1 MANTVKE
8 DKMKTEN
15 EVMTEKKAKS
25 EKQSFD
31 PAEMMALFKSMNEEI
46 AKLRNDLD
54 QTRAERDIAMNRRS
68 STLEDEITII
78 CAMIGG
84 SVRGEF
90 PTWKL
95 SLTRYGQKY
104 TLTRRQFQELVN
116 TKRAWFRKQYIVL
129 DPKHIDLAEEND
141 IAVMDLSSNEF
152 INPKDI
158 ATFGDMSDTEIKA
171 YYDKLSAP
179 MKKSFANYFFNKC
192 CEKDPKF
199 YTVAKMNTIN
209 MLIGGTLFD
218 NLISVCMNEQNRK

>member
-8 DKMKTEN
+8 NKELDNKKVEN
-15 EVMTEKKAKS
+15 D
-25 EKQSFD
+25 FD
-31 PAEMMALFKSMNEEI
+31 PAAMMEMFQAMRDEI
-46 AKLRNDLD
+46 ENLKIDLD
-54 QTRAERDIAMNRRS
+54 QTRAERDMATAYKPS
-68 STLEDEITII
+68 SLDDEITII
-78 CAMIGG
+78 CAMMGG

-129 DPKHIDLAEEND
+129 DPKHIDLAIEND
-141 IAVMDLSSNEF
+141 ISIMDLNSRDF

-158 ATFGDMSDTEIKA
+158 ATFGDMSDADIKT
-171 YYDKLSAP
+171 YYEKLSDP
-179 MKKSFANYFFNKC
+179 MKKAFANYFFNRC

-199 YTVAKMNTIN
+199 YTVAKMNTVN

>member
-1 MANTVKE
+1 MANTVK
-8 DKMKTEN
+8 DNEN
-15 EVMTEKKAKS
+15 NNLNPKEIMDMFQAMRE
-25 EKQSFD
+25 
-31 PAEMMALFKSMNEEI
+31 EMAN
-46 AKLRNDLD
+46 LRKDLD
-54 QTRAERDIAMNRRS
+54 QAKAERDIALS
-68 STLEDEITII
+68 HKTSTLDDEITII

-129 DPKHIDLAEEND
+129 DPKHIDLALEND
-141 IAVMDLSSNEF
+141 IPVMDTSSNAF

-158 ATFGDMSDTEIKA
+158 ATFGDMSDVEIKA
-171 YYDKLSAP
+171 YYDKLSDP
-179 MKKSFANYFFNKC
+179 MKKSFVNYFFNKC

-199 YTVAKMNTIN
+199 YTVAKMNTVN

-218 NLISVCMNEQNRK
+218 NLISVCINEQHTKR

>member
-1 MANTVKE
+1 MANTVK
-8 DKMKTEN
+8 DNEN
-15 EVMTEKKAKS
+15 NNLNPKEIMAMFQSMREEMT
-25 EKQSFD
+25 
-31 PAEMMALFKSMNEEI
+31 N
-46 AKLRNDLD
+46 LRKDLD
-54 QTRAERDIAMNRRS
+54 QAKAERDIALS
-68 STLEDEITII
+68 HKTSTLDDEITII

-84 SVRGEF
+84 SIRGEF

-129 DPKHIDLAEEND
+129 DPKHIDLAIEND
-141 IAVMDLSSNEF
+141 IPVMDISSNIF

-158 ATFGDMSDTEIKA
+158 AKFGDMSDAEIKA
-171 YYDKLSAP
+171 YYDKLSDP
-179 MKKSFANYFFNKC
+179 MKKSFVNYFFNKC

-199 YTVAKMNTIN
+199 YTVAKMNTVN

-218 NLISVCMNEQNRK
+218 NLISVCMNEQNKK

>member
-8 DKMKTEN
+8 NK
-15 EVMTEKKAKS
+15 EVNS
-25 EKQSFD
+25 EKVENGFD
-31 PAEMMALFKSMNEEI
+31 YSAMMEMFKTMSDEI
-46 AKLRNDLD
+46 ANLRRDLD
-54 QTRAERDIAMNRRS
+54 QTKAERDIAMNKRS
-68 STLEDEITII
+68 SALDDEITII

-158 ATFGDMSDTEIKA
+158 ATFGDMSDAEIKA
-171 YYDKLSAP
+171 YYEKLSTP

-218 NLISVCMNEQNRK
+218 NLISVCMNEKTRK

>member
-8 DKMKTEN
+8 DKNKDLDLGELMR
-15 EVMTEKKAKS
+15 
-25 EKQSFD
+25 
-31 PAEMMALFKSMNEEI
+31 LIKSMNQEI
-46 AKLRNDLD
+46 DNLRKDLD
-54 QTRAERDIAMNRRS
+54 QTKAERDIAMSRS
-68 STLEDEITII
+68 NAATLDDEITII

-129 DPKHIDLAEEND
+129 DPKHLDLAIEND
-141 IAVMDLSSNEF
+141 ISVMDLNSNEF

-158 ATFGDMSDTEIKA
+158 AMFGDMSDVEIKT
-171 YYDKLSAP
+171 YYEKLSAP
-179 MKKSFANYFFNKC
+179 MKKSFVNYFFNKC

-199 YTVAKMNTIN
+199 YTVAKMNTVN

-218 NLISVCMNEQNRK
+218 NLISVCINDQKKK

>member
-1 MANTVKE
+1 MANTVKNDE
-8 DKMKTEN
+8 TKFN
-15 EVMTEKKAKS
+15 P
-25 EKQSFD
+25 Q
-31 PAEMMALFKSMNEEI
+31 EMMEMFKAMSDEI
-46 AKLRNDLD
+46 ANLKKDLD
-54 QTRAERDIAMNRRS
+54 QAKAERDIAASHRT
-68 STLEDEITII
+68 STLDDEITIV

-84 SVRGEF
+84 SVRGKF
-90 PTWKL
+90 PTWEL

-116 TKRAWFRKQYIVL
+116 TRRAWFRKQYIVL
-129 DPKHIDLAEEND
+129 DPKHIDLAIEND
-141 IAVMDLSSNEF
+141 ISVMDTTSNAF

-158 ATFGDMSDTEIKA
+158 ATFGDMSDVEIKT
-171 YYDKLSAP
+171 YYEKLSDP

-218 NLISVCMNEQNRK
+218 NLISVCMNEQSTRR

>member
-8 DKMKTEN
+8 
-15 EVMTEKKAKS
+15 EKKV
-25 EKQSFD
+25 ENNFD
-31 PAEMMALFKSMNEEI
+31 PAAIMEMFKSMSEEI
-46 AKLRNDLD
+46 ANLKKDLD
-54 QTRAERDIAMNRRS
+54 QTKAERDIAMSRKS
-68 STLEDEITII
+68 STLDDEITII

-141 IAVMDLSSNEF
+141 ISVMDLSSNEF

-158 ATFGDMSDTEIKA
+158 ATFGDMSDAEIKT
-171 YYDKLSAP
+171 YYEKLSAP

-199 YTVAKMNTIN
+199 YTVAKMNTVN

>member
-8 DKMKTEN
+8 DKTKQEN
-15 EVMTEKKAKS
+15 NFNPQEFM
-25 EKQSFD
+25 D
-31 PAEMMALFKSMNEEI
+31 MFKSMSEEL
-46 AKLRNDLD
+46 ANLRKDLD
-54 QTRAERDIAMNRRS
+54 KTKAERDIALAHKS
-68 STLEDEITII
+68 STLDDEITII

-129 DPKHIDLAEEND
+129 DPKHIDLAIEND
-141 IAVMDLSSNEF
+141 ISIMDTASNAF

-158 ATFGDMSDTEIKA
+158 ATFGNMSDVEIKE
-171 YYDKLSAP
+171 YYNKLSEP
-179 MKKSFANYFFNKC
+179 MKKSFINYFFNKC

-199 YTVAKMNTIN
+199 YTVAKMNTVN

-218 NLISVCMNEQNRK
+218 NLISVCINEQNMKR

>member
-8 DKMKTEN
+8 NKELDNKKVEN
-15 EVMTEKKAKS
+15 N
-25 EKQSFD
+25 FD
-31 PAEMMALFKSMNEEI
+31 PAAMMEMFQAMRDEI
-46 AKLRNDLD
+46 ADLKKDLD
-54 QTRAERDIAMNRRS
+54 QTRAERDMAIAYKPS
-68 STLEDEITII
+68 SLDDEITII
-78 CAMIGG
+78 CAMMGG

-129 DPKHIDLAEEND
+129 DPKHIDLAIEND
-141 IAVMDLSSNEF
+141 ISIMDLNSRDF

-158 ATFGDMSDTEIKA
+158 ATFGDMSDADIKT
-171 YYDKLSAP
+171 YYEKLSDP
-179 MKKSFANYFFNKC
+179 MKKAFANYFFNRC

-199 YTVAKMNTIN
+199 YTVAKMNTVN

>member
-8 DKMKTEN
+8 DKKVDN
-15 EVMTEKKAKS
+15 N
-25 EKQSFD
+25 FD
-31 PAEMMALFKSMNEEI
+31 PAAIMEMFKTMSEEI
-46 AKLRNDLD
+46 ANLKKDLD
-54 QTRAERDIAMNRRS
+54 QAKVDRDVAVSRRS
-68 STLEDEITII
+68 STLDDEITII

-141 IAVMDLSSNEF
+141 IAVMDLTSNQF

-158 ATFGDMSDTEIKA
+158 ATFGDMSDAEIKT
-171 YYDKLSAP
+171 YYEKLSAP

-199 YTVAKMNTIN
+199 YTVAKMNTVN

-218 NLISVCMNEQNRK
+218 NLISVCMNEQNKK

>member
-8 DKMKTEN
+8 NNKVDN
-15 EVMTEKKAKS
+15 N
-25 EKQSFD
+25 FD
-31 PAEMMALFKSMNEEI
+31 PAAMMEMFKSMSEEI
-46 AKLRNDLD
+46 ANLRKDLD
-54 QTRAERDIAMNRRS
+54 QTKIERDIAMTRKTF
-68 STLEDEITII
+68 TLDDEITII
-78 CAMIGG
+78 CAMMGG

-129 DPKHIDLAEEND
+129 DPKHIDLAVEND

-158 ATFGDMSDTEIKA
+158 VTFGDMSDAEIKT
-171 YYDKLSAP
+171 YYEKLSAP
-179 MKKSFANYFFNKC
+179 MKKAFANYFFNKC

-199 YTVAKMNTIN
+199 YTVAKMNTVN

-218 NLISVCMNEQNRK
+218 NLISVCMNEQNKK

>member
-8 DKMKTEN
+8 NKELDNKKVEN
-15 EVMTEKKAKS
+15 N
-25 EKQSFD
+25 FD
-31 PAEMMALFKSMNEEI
+31 PAAMMEMFQAMHDEI
-46 AKLRNDLD
+46 ANLKKDLD
-54 QTRAERDIAMNRRS
+54 QTRAERDMATAYKPS
-68 STLEDEITII
+68 SLDDEITII
-78 CAMIGG
+78 CAMMGG

-129 DPKHIDLAEEND
+129 DPKHIDLAIEND
-141 IAVMDLSSNEF
+141 ISIMDLSSRDF

-158 ATFGDMSDTEIKA
+158 ATFGDMSDADIKT
-171 YYDKLSAP
+171 YYEKLSDP
-179 MKKSFANYFFNKC
+179 MKKAFANYFFNRC

-199 YTVAKMNTIN
+199 YTVAKMNTVN

>member
-8 DKMKTEN
+8 DKKVEN
-15 EVMTEKKAKS
+15 N
-25 EKQSFD
+25 FD
-31 PAEMMALFKSMNEEI
+31 PSAIMEMVKTMSDEI
-46 AKLRNDLD
+46 ANLKKDLD
-54 QTRAERDIAMNRRS
+54 QTKAERDIAMS
-68 STLEDEITII
+68 HKTSTLDDEITII

-84 SVRGEF
+84 SIRGEF

-141 IAVMDLSSNEF
+141 ISVMDLSSNEF

-158 ATFGDMSDTEIKA
+158 ATFGDMSDAEIKT
-171 YYDKLSAP
+171 YYEKLSAP

-199 YTVAKMNTIN
+199 YTVAKMNTVN

>member
-1 MANTVKE
+1 MANTVK
-8 DKMKTEN
+8 DNEN
-15 EVMTEKKAKS
+15 NNLNPKEIMAMFQSMREEMT
-25 EKQSFD
+25 
-31 PAEMMALFKSMNEEI
+31 N
-46 AKLRNDLD
+46 LRKDLD
-54 QTRAERDIAMNRRS
+54 QAKAERDIALS
-68 STLEDEITII
+68 HKTSTLDDEVTII

-84 SVRGEF
+84 SIRGEF

-129 DPKHIDLAEEND
+129 DPKHIDLAIEND
-141 IAVMDLSSNEF
+141 IPVMDISSNVF

-158 ATFGDMSDTEIKA
+158 AKFGDMSDAEIKT
-171 YYDKLSAP
+171 YYDKLSDP
-179 MKKSFANYFFNKC
+179 MKKSFVNYFFNKC

-199 YTVAKMNTIN
+199 YTVAKMNTVN

-218 NLISVCMNEQNRK
+218 NLISVCMNEQNKK

>member
-1 MANTVKE
+1 MANTVK
-8 DKMKTEN
+8 DNEN
-15 EVMTEKKAKS
+15 NNLNPKEIMAMF
-25 EKQSFD
+25 QSMRE
-31 PAEMMALFKSMNEEI
+31 EMAN
-46 AKLRNDLD
+46 LRKDLD
-54 QTRAERDIAMNRRS
+54 QAKAERDIALS
-68 STLEDEITII
+68 HKTSTLDDEITII

-84 SVRGEF
+84 SIRGEF

-129 DPKHIDLAEEND
+129 DPKHIDLAIEND
-141 IAVMDLSSNEF
+141 IPVMDISSNVF

-158 ATFGDMSDTEIKA
+158 AKFGDMSDAEIKA
-171 YYDKLSAP
+171 YYDKLSDP
-179 MKKSFANYFFNKC
+179 MKKSFVNYFFNKC

-199 YTVAKMNTIN
+199 YTVAKMNTVN

-218 NLISVCMNEQNRK
+218 NLISVCMNEQNKK

>member
-1 MANTVKE
+1 MANTVK
-8 DKMKTEN
+8 DNEN
-15 EVMTEKKAKS
+15 NNLNPKEIMAMFQSMREEMT
-25 EKQSFD
+25 
-31 PAEMMALFKSMNEEI
+31 N
-46 AKLRNDLD
+46 LRKDLD
-54 QTRAERDIAMNRRS
+54 QAKAERDIALS
-68 STLEDEITII
+68 HKTSTLDDEITII

-84 SVRGEF
+84 SIRGEF

-129 DPKHIDLAEEND
+129 DPKHIDLAIEND
-141 IAVMDLSSNEF
+141 IPVMDISSNVF

-158 ATFGDMSDTEIKA
+158 AKFGDMSDAEIKA
-171 YYDKLSAP
+171 YYDKLSDP
-179 MKKSFANYFFNKC
+179 MKKSFVNYFFNKC

-199 YTVAKMNTIN
+199 YTVAKMNTVN

-218 NLISVCMNEQNRK
+218 NLISVCMNEQNKK

>member
-1 MANTVKE
+1 MANTVKN
-8 DKMKTEN
+8 N
-15 EVMTEKKAKS
+15 EQNFNPQEM
-25 EKQSFD
+25 Q
-31 PAEMMALFKSMNEEI
+31 EMMEMFKTMKAEI
-46 AKLRNDLD
+46 ANLRSDLE
-54 QTRAERDIAMNRRS
+54 QTKAERDIAMSRRT
-68 STLEDEITII
+68 STLDDEITIV

-84 SVRGEF
+84 SVRGKF
-90 PTWKL
+90 PTWEL

-116 TKRAWFRKQYIVL
+116 TRRAWFRKQYIVL
-129 DPKHIDLAEEND
+129 DPKHIDLAIEND
-141 IAVMDLSSNEF
+141 ISVMDISSNAF

-158 ATFGDMSDTEIKA
+158 ASFGDMSDVQIKE
-171 YYDKLSAP
+171 YYEKLSDP

-199 YTVAKMNTIN
+199 YTVAKMNTVN

>member
-8 DKMKTEN
+8 DKKVEN
-15 EVMTEKKAKS
+15 N
-25 EKQSFD
+25 FD
-31 PAEMMALFKSMNEEI
+31 PAAIMEMFKSMSEEI
-46 AKLRNDLD
+46 ANLKKDLY
-54 QTRAERDIAMNRRS
+54 QTKAERDIAMSRKS
-68 STLEDEITII
+68 STLDDEITII

-141 IAVMDLSSNEF
+141 ISVMDLSSNEF

-158 ATFGDMSDTEIKA
+158 ATFGDMSDAEIKT
-171 YYDKLSAP
+171 YYEKLSAP

-199 YTVAKMNTIN
+199 YTVAKMNTVN

>member
-1 MANTVKE
+1 MANTVKNE
-8 DKMKTEN
+8 NKDKEPEVKATNKTN
-15 EVMTEKKAKS
+15 ND
-25 EKQSFD
+25 FD
-31 PAEMMALFKSMNEEI
+31 PAAMLELMQQMREEI
-46 AKLRNDLD
+46 TNLKTDLEN
-54 QTRAERDIAMNRRS
+54 TKAERDIAV
-68 STLEDEITII
+68 STKPTSLDDEITIV

-104 TLTRRQFQELVN
+104 VLTRRQFQELVN

-129 DPKHIDLAEEND
+129 DPKHIDLAIEND
-141 IAVMDLSSNEF
+141 VSVMDVESHNF

-158 ATFGDMSDTEIKA
+158 ATFGDMSDVEIKA
-171 YYDKLSAP
+171 YYDKLSDP
-179 MKKSFANYFFNKC
+179 MKKSFVNYFFNKC

-199 YTVAKMNTIN
+199 YTVAKMNTLN

-218 NLISVCMNEQNRK
+218 NLISVCINDQKK

>member
-1 MANTVKE
+1 MVNTVKE
-8 DKMKTEN
+8 DKKVEN
-15 EVMTEKKAKS
+15 N
-25 EKQSFD
+25 FD
-31 PAEMMALFKSMNEEI
+31 PAAMMEMFRVMSDEI
-46 AKLRNDLD
+46 ANLKKDLE
-54 QTRAERDIAMNRRS
+54 QTKAERDIEMSRKS
-68 STLEDEITII
+68 STLDDEITII

-129 DPKHIDLAEEND
+129 DPKHIDLAAEND
-141 IAVMDLSSNEF
+141 IAIMDLSSNEF

-158 ATFGDMSDTEIKA
+158 ATFGDMSDVEIKT
-171 YYDKLSAP
+171 YYEKLSAP

-199 YTVAKMNTIN
+199 YTVAKMNTVN

>member
-1 MANTVKE
+1 MANTVKDNKE
-8 DKMKTEN
+8 LDNKKVEN
-15 EVMTEKKAKS
+15 N
-25 EKQSFD
+25 FD
-31 PAEMMALFKSMNEEI
+31 PAAMMEMFKAMSDEI
-46 AKLRNDLD
+46 ANLKKDLD
-54 QTRAERDIAMNRRS
+54 QTRAERDIATARKS
-68 STLEDEITII
+68 SSLDDEITII
-78 CAMIGG
+78 CAMMGG

-129 DPKHIDLAEEND
+129 DPKHIDLAIEND
-141 IAVMDLSSNEF
+141 ISIMDLNSNEF

-158 ATFGDMSDTEIKA
+158 ATFGDMSDAEIKT
-171 YYDKLSAP
+171 YYEKLSPP
-179 MKKSFANYFFNKC
+179 MKKAFANYFFNRC

-199 YTVAKMNTIN
+199 YTVAKMNTVN

>member
-1 MANTVKE
+1 MSNTVNKDE
-8 DKMKTEN
+8 KFNPQEIMEMFKAMKN
-15 EVMTEKKAKS
+15 EIT
-25 EKQSFD
+25 
-31 PAEMMALFKSMNEEI
+31 
-46 AKLRNDLD
+46 DLKRD
-54 QTRAERDIAMNRRS
+54 LAQTKAERDIAMS
-68 STLEDEITII
+68 QKTQTLDDEITII

-129 DPKHIDLAEEND
+129 DPKHIDLALEND
-141 IAVMDLSSNEF
+141 IPVMDTSSNAF

-158 ATFGDMSDTEIKA
+158 AKFGDMSDVEIKA
-171 YYDKLSAP
+171 YYDGLSDP

-218 NLISVCMNEQNRK
+218 NLISVCINEHNTKR

>member
-8 DKMKTEN
+8 NKELDTKQVEN
-15 EVMTEKKAKS
+15 N
-25 EKQSFD
+25 FD
-31 PAEMMALFKSMNEEI
+31 PAAMMEMFKVMNDEI
-46 AKLRNDLD
+46 AKLRADLD
-54 QTRAERDIAMNRRS
+54 HTRAERDIAMSRPQT
-68 STLEDEITII
+68 TLDDEITIV

-116 TKRAWFRKQYIVL
+116 TKRSWFRKQYIVL
-129 DPKHIDLAEEND
+129 DPKHIDLAIEND
-141 IAVMDLSSNEF
+141 IPVMDTTSNAF

-158 ATFGDMSDTEIKA
+158 ATFGDMSDIEIKE
-171 YYDKLSAP
+171 YYTKLSDP

-199 YTVAKMNTIN
+199 YTVAKMNTVN

>member
-1 MANTVKE
+1 MANTVK
-8 DKMKTEN
+8 DNEN
-15 EVMTEKKAKS
+15 NNLNPKEIMEMF
-25 EKQSFD
+25 QS
-31 PAEMMALFKSMNEEI
+31 MREEI
-46 AKLRNDLD
+46 TNLRKDLD
-54 QTRAERDIAMNRRS
+54 QAKAERDIALS
-68 STLEDEITII
+68 HKTSTLDDEITII

-84 SVRGEF
+84 SIRGEF

-129 DPKHIDLAEEND
+129 DPKHIDLAIEND
-141 IAVMDLSSNEF
+141 IPVMDISSNVF

-158 ATFGDMSDTEIKA
+158 AKFGDMSDAEIKA
-171 YYDKLSAP
+171 YYDKLSDP
-179 MKKSFANYFFNKC
+179 MKKSFVNYFFNKC

-199 YTVAKMNTIN
+199 YTVAKMNTVN

-218 NLISVCMNEQNRK
+218 NLISVCMNEQNKK

>member
-1 MANTVKE
+1 MANTVKNE
-8 DKMKTEN
+8 NKDKEPEVKATNKTN
-15 EVMTEKKAKS
+15 ND
-25 EKQSFD
+25 FD
-31 PAEMMALFKSMNEEI
+31 PAAMLELMQQMREEI
-46 AKLRNDLD
+46 TNLKTDLEN
-54 QTRAERDIAMNRRS
+54 TKAERDIAV
-68 STLEDEITII
+68 STKPTSLDDEITIV

-104 TLTRRQFQELVN
+104 VLTRRQFQELVN

-129 DPKHIDLAEEND
+129 DPKHIDLAIEND
-141 IAVMDLSSNEF
+141 VSVMDVESRNF

-158 ATFGDMSDTEIKA
+158 ATFGDMSDVEIKA
-171 YYDKLSAP
+171 YYDKLSDP

-199 YTVAKMNTIN
+199 YTVAKMNTLN

-218 NLISVCMNEQNRK
+218 NLISVCINDQKK

>member
-1 MANTVKE
+1 MANTVKN
-8 DKMKTEN
+8 DNKD
-15 EVMTEKKAKS
+15 
-25 EKQSFD
+25 FD
-31 PAEMMALFKSMNEEI
+31 MNAMMEMFNSMRDEI
-46 AKLRNDLD
+46 ASLKKDLD
-54 QTRAERDIAMNRRS
+54 QTKAERDIAMS
-68 STLEDEITII
+68 HKTSTLDDEITII

-116 TKRAWFRKQYIVL
+116 TNRAWFRKQYIVL
-129 DPKHIDLAEEND
+129 DPKHIDLALEND
-141 IAVMDLSSNEF
+141 ISVMDTTSNAF

-158 ATFGDMSDTEIKA
+158 ATFGDMSDVEIKA
-171 YYDKLSAP
+171 YYDKLSDP
-179 MKKSFANYFFNKC
+179 MKRSFANYFFNKC